1 MSVDAPTVQMDTTEA
16 GDRSAGSPSSGDGR
30 ELARGTRFGRFVVT
44 APLGSG
50 GAGAV
55 YAAYDPELD
64 RRVALKVLH
73 ADEVERPE
81 WPRLVREARALARLS
96 HPNVVVVHDVGQ
108 ERGRGFLATELVD
121 GTDLRRWLRER
132 PELPAGAVLE
142 LFVAAGRGLAAAHGA
157 GMVHGDFKPAN
168 VLVGTDGRPRVADF
182 GLARMQRVPAT
193 AGHDRALDSDEVERG
208 PARESKL
215 FGTPYYMAP
224 EQFDGVPADERAD
237 QYAFCLALL
246 EALVDRRIFAN
257 HSVSSLMV
265 LKQATIAEP
274 TFDRVR
280 PRWLAR
286 LLARGLDPDPAER
299 HPSMT
304 ALLDAIA
311 EGQRASSRR
320 RLALG
325 LGGALVLGAAATYGA
340 VAPGIT
346 QPCAGSSRHIEA
358 LWNSTRAAA
367 IGSAF
372 AAAHPT
378 LGTSSW
384 PRIAAAI
391 EEFGARWI
399 AGHRSA
405 CLAAHHREQPPEIAA
420 ARTRCLDDRRERLG
434 ALLEVFADADAQT
447 VIGADTAL
455 RALPE
460 LTTCADA
467 DTVVAA
473 FGPAQDDD
481 PEAVAQLEQELR
493 RVDVALDLARAELAK
508 RGIDAAAA
516 IADEHGLLREADAIA
531 VRRGMLLH
539 LTGDFAEAQRVLE
552 GAVLDAIAQGD
563 DRTALSGLAPLVRT
577 TGSAQL
583 RFDDARAWARWGEPL
598 ATRVNAPASVRAELL
613 SAIARVEGIAHD
625 DAAIDH
631 LERAIALLE
640 ASDGSSEV
648 PVALLQIEL
657 GDALRARGDV
667 EAAIAR
673 IGDARGII
681 ERELGGAHPDHIAA
695 TGALGLVLWQRGD
708 ASGRALIEQ
717 ALVDSRAVYGAD
729 HPALAPA
736 LNNLAGVYTDDGRY
750 EQARALLLESLAL
763 ERRRFGEDHLV
774 TAPTLVN
781 LATAALWMDQ
791 PALALAELD
800 QAERIFVADDAD
812 RPELAGVYRQRSYA
826 LASLGRAAEAVA
838 VGVRAV
844 ESFDRHRARTDPA
857 RADARVQ
864 LGWARTLAGD
874 LEGAKVAYDEAI
886 AILDRPAAQMNPPL
900 RAALAEALRGR
911 ADVHVAAGR
920 AAAAA
925 ADRARATALLPGP

>member
-1 MSVDAPTVQMDTTEA
+1 MSVDAPTVQMETTEA
-16 GDRSAGSPSSGDGR
+16 GERSAASRSSGDGR
-30 ELARGTRFGRFVVT
+30 ELVRGTRFGRFIVT

-73 ADEVERPE
+73 TDEVDRPE

-96 HPNVVVVHDVGQ
+96 HPNVVVVHDVGL
-108 ERGRGFLATELVD
+108 EGGRAFLATELVD

-132 PELPAGAVLE
+132 PELPSAAVLE

-157 GMVHGDFKPAN
+157 GMIHGDFKPAN

-182 GLARMQRVPAT
+182 GLARIHRAPAT
-193 AGHDRALDSDEVERG
+193 SGSNAVLDSDEVERQ
-208 PARESKL
+208 PARESQL

-224 EQFDGVPADERAD
+224 EQFDGMPADERAD

-257 HSVSSLMV
+257 NSVSSLMV
-265 LKQATIAEP
+265 LKQAAIAEP

-280 PRWLAR
+280 PRWLAK
-286 LLARGLDPDPAER
+286 LLARGLDPDPAKR

-311 EGQRASSRR
+311 NAQRASSRR
-320 RLALG
+320 RLAFG

-340 VAPGIT
+340 VAPGIAA
-346 QPCAGSSRHIEA
+346 PCTGSARHIEA
-358 LWNSTRAAA
+358 LWSSARASE

-372 AAAHPT
+372 AAAHPS
-378 LGTSSW
+378 LGASSW
-384 PRIAAAI
+384 PRIATAL

-399 AGHRSA
+399 AGHRTA
-405 CLAAHHREQPPEIAA
+405 CLAAHHREEPAETTA
-420 ARTRCLDDRRERLG
+420 ARTRCLDDRRARLG
-434 ALLEVFADADAQT
+434 ALLEVFADADTQT
-447 VIGADTAL
+447 VLGADAAV
-455 RALPE
+455 RALPPVA
-460 LTTCADA
+460 TCADV
-467 DTVVAA
+467 DTVLAA
-473 FGPAQDDD
+473 FGPAPGDD
-481 PEAVAQLEQELR
+481 PEAVALLDTELR
-493 RVDVALDLARAELAK
+493 RVDVALELARVELAR
-508 RGIDAAAA
+508 RGLDAAVA
-516 IADEHGLLREADAIA
+516 IADERGLQHAADAIG

-552 GAVLDAIAQGD
+552 AAVLDAVAQGD

-577 TGSAQL
+577 AGSAQL

-598 ATRVNAPASVRAELL
+598 ATRVDAPASVRADLL

-640 ASDGSSEV
+640 ADDTASAV
-648 PVALLQIEL
+648 PIALLQIEL

-673 IGDARGII
+673 IGDARDII
-681 ERELGGAHPDHIAA
+681 EGELGPLHPDHIAA

-717 ALVDSRAVYGAD
+717 ALADSRAVYGID

-736 LNNLAGVYTDDGRY
+736 LNNLAGVEMDAGRY
-750 EQARALLLESLAL
+750 ERTRALLLESLAL

-791 PALALAELD
+791 PALAIGELD
-800 QAERIFVADDAD
+800 HAERILVADDAD

-838 VGVRAV
+838 TGVRAV
-844 ESFDRHRARTDPA
+844 EAFDRHRARTDPA

-886 AILDRPAAQMNPPL
+886 AILDRPDAEMNPPL
-900 RAALAEALRGR
+900 RAAMAEALRGR
-911 ADVHVAAGR
+911 ADVHAAAGR

-925 ADRARATALLPGP
+925 ADRERAQALSPGP